1 VDTTAAPPRRDFA
14 TFAPILITKE
24 EVINTMEYQH
34 KCLPERS
41 HLQCMVWHGD
51 LELRGRIA
59 LRNRHGL
66 SFVLVFNDIPQQ
78 PQHPPQTS
86 SEIWP
91 EESDDE
97 SLLQLRGSP
106 STAAHS
112 TQNGGLDC

>member
-1 VDTTAAPPRRDFA
+1 
-14 TFAPILITKE
+14 
-24 EVINTMEYQH
+24 
-34 KCLPERS
+34 
-41 HLQCMVWHGD
+41 MVWHGD